1 MRRYFF
7 ILGLLPVML
16 LTVMALFKRPV
27 SAPTVDPNAN
37 IQINTNTATP
47 TTRIFTETRT
57 STLVTTLP
65 LNNAIL
71 AVSPNTVS
79 LGFNNPI
86 GPDSTIAVSD
96 EDEDPAHL
104 GSGSFSDDRQTLT
117 VLLRP
122 GLRGP
127 VLVKYSACNLEHV
140 CQAGQFGFNI
150 Q

>member
-1 MRRYFF
+1 
-7 ILGLLPVML
+7 
-16 LTVMALFKRPV
+16 MALFKRPAR
-27 SAPTVDPNAN
+27 APTVDSNVNALAN
-37 IQINTNTATP
+37 VNSTAP
-47 TTRIFTETRT
+47 TSKVFTETRT

-86 GPDSTIAVSD
+86 GPDSTITVSD
-96 EDEDPAHL
+96 EDGDPAHL

-127 VLVKYSACNLEHV
+127 VLVRYSACNLEHV
-140 CQAGQFGFNI
+140 CEAGEFGFNI